1 MEFTVTYWQHRQFSA
16 TATVHE
22 VATALAA
29 YIGGLPDGEMAAL
42 LAARANIVLM
52 QLSTGFTPDDTD
64 IIALALA
71 EHGFEA
77 NGDADPDQSDYNT
90 DYTAALK
97 S

>member
-16 TATVHE
+16 TAGADE
-22 VATALAA
+22 VAAALRA
-29 YIGGLPDGEMAAL
+29 YVEGLPDGETAAGF
-42 LAARANIVLM
+42 ARRARIVLT
-52 QLSTGFTPDDTD
+52 QLFGGFTPADTD

-71 EHGFEA
+71 EYGFEA